1 MTASP
6 TRRHRLAAVL
16 VASLAAI
23 PAALAV
29 APAAVGSTAAHRAAA
44 STTGGQLP
52 GSAVHTVTRF
62 DPSHVGHGAVA
73 GANLSAYDRAK
84 TVKHSVVSET
94 AGTKVVKTQAFAP
107 GPANS
112 VPTATFVVTYVT
124 GSGFQPAQQTAFQ
137 AALDIWARVIN
148 APQPITVHADFEP
161 LGDYI
166 LGGTSVPD
174 QWYNLGGSMKPGALY
189 PQALAKQLAPL
200 SSPYY
205 DIEISFTTAI
215 TPPALGVSWYFGTDG
230 AADSNHVDFE
240 TTSLHELGHGL
251 GFFATLDAD
260 DPGTGGC
267 AVGRGC
273 YGFDGFFGALLPGIF
288 DTKVVACP
296 NTHFLTPGVT
306 GSGQSAYYG
315 NKTTAL
321 HAALTSN
328 NICWNGA
335 SGVAGA
341 GGVRPKIYA
350 PSTWEGGSS
359 GSHLDQATYNP
370 ATNPNALMDPALP
383 AGTAIH
389 SPGPITTGVMADI
402 GWTTDAPQVPTAVHA
417 TSLDGATNVSWTAP
431 VNTGTSAITGYTVT
445 ASRLGVPVRSVTVG
459 ATTSANVTGLT
470 NGSAYSVS
478 VAAINTTGPGVASA
492 PIGITPTPIAT
503 YYAAQGGS
511 GGSYGTQ
518 LTPVTAA
525 EGGGFVAT
533 FSGGNIYYSVAT
545 GVHGLGLQALSK
557 FNARGGLHVLG
568 YPTTEPFGAW
578 PGVEAINF
586 QNGAMYAAGA
596 GIFVLR
602 HVNAHYVALH
612 GATGFL
618 GAPTSDE
625 VSHGG
630 GGNVAAFV
638 GGRMYYTVALGAH
651 EVHGAIL
658 TEWGNLGGSAGG
670 YGYPKSDVRVTGG
683 VSTGRFTQFA
693 GGNIYW
699 SAQHRGARRA
709 RRHPRLLPGPLVH
722 RRALRPAQGQP
733 HQGRLGPR
741 PPDLRARQHHP
752 ERDHR
757 PRRRHPGLTP
767 PPLWVYLPVPGHRQV
782 HPERVVR
789 GVRPRAGSRR
799 RRCDGGPGPRPD
811 HPRGW

>member
-1 MTASP
+1 MT
-6 TRRHRLAAVL
+6 
-16 VASLAAI
+16 
-23 PAALAV
+23 
-29 APAAVGSTAAHRAAA
+29 
-44 STTGGQLP
+44 
-52 GSAVHTVTRF
+52 
-62 DPSHVGHGAVA
+62 
-73 GANLSAYDRAK
+73 
-84 TVKHSVVSET
+84 
-94 AGTKVVKTQAFAP
+94 
-107 GPANS
+107 
-112 VPTATFVVTYVT
+112 
-124 GSGFQPAQQTAFQ
+124 
-137 AALDIWARVIN
+137 
-148 APQPITVHADFEP
+148 
-161 LGDYI
+161 
-166 LGGTSVPD
+166 
-174 QWYNLGGSMKPGALY
+174 
-189 PQALAKQLAPL
+189 
-200 SSPYY
+200 
-205 DIEISFTTAI
+205 
-215 TPPALGVSWYFGTDG
+215 WYFGTDG
-230 AADSNHVDFE
+230 LTPANDVDFE
-240 TTSLHELGHGL
+240 TTSLHEVGHGL

-267 AVGRGC
+267 ALGRGC
-273 YGFDGFFGALLPGIF
+273 YGFDGFFGKLLPGIF

-306 GSGQSAYYG
+306 GSGQSAFYG

-335 SGVAGA
+335 SGIAGA

-389 SPGPITTGVMADI
+389 GPGPITTGVMADI

-511 GGSYGTQ
+511 GGSYGAQ

-557 FNARGGLHVLG
+557 FNASGGLHVLG
-568 YPTTEPFGAW
+568 YPTSEPFGPW
-578 PGVEAINF
+578 PGIESISF
-586 QNGAMYAAGA
+586 QNGALYAAGS
-596 GIFVLR
+596 GIFTLR

-612 GATGFL
+612 GASGLL

-625 VSHGG
+625 APHGG
-630 GGNVAAFV
+630 GGNVAVFV

-651 EVHGAIL
+651 EVHGTIL

-699 SAQHRGARRA
+699 SASTGAHGVHGGILAYYLA
-709 RRHPRLLPGPLVH
+709 RSSTAGRYGLPKGNPTKVDSVH
-722 RRALRPAQGQP
+722 VRQTFVHGSITQNVTTGHVAGT
-733 HQGRLGPR
+733 LG
-741 PPDLRARQHHP
+741 
-752 ERDHR
+752 
-757 PRRRHPGLTP
+757 
-767 PPLWVYLPVPGHRQV
+767 
-782 HPERVVR
+782 
-789 GVRPRAGSRR
+789 
-799 RRCDGGPGPRPD
+799 
-811 HPRGW
+811 